1 MIHRGRPL
9 YFNEVNKQ
17 SFDSDESFYR
27 FEQRQIPTESSDCYV
42 VMKSPLENSNEEFHF
57 KYEKMSPKKTAI
69 DNAFIPKS
77 NDVRI
82 FPQKFGDRVVLLSS
96 KMPKKCDK
104 DKQTKKVV
112 KTNTEE
118 TGEFRKNWQHRKIA
132 NTSVGSKTIGNV
144 QNGNKVTVKKPFE
157 HNTRPTG
164 NINTGKVD
172 PLKRIQTKEI
182 CTPGNYFIMHPNGE
196 VSSSFVDQNDSKTS
210 EPDDRL
216 YINLEHILPCTTIKP
231 MRKAPPAPLRKT
243 CSSKD
248 SFDRKK

>member
-82 FPQKFGDRVVLLSS
+82 FPQKFGDRVV
-96 KMPKKCDK
+96 
-104 DKQTKKVV
+104 
-112 KTNTEE
+112 
-118 TGEFRKNWQHRKIA
+118 FRKLCRIIQVKFQCKP
-132 NTSVGSKTIGNV
+132 TLDYPGVGLWRFHCTAILDG
-144 QNGNKVTVKKPFE
+144 T
-157 HNTRPTG
+157 
-164 NINTGKVD
+164 VD
-172 PLKRIQTKEI
+172 PR
-182 CTPGNYFIMHPNGE
+182 
-196 VSSSFVDQNDSKTS
+196 
-210 EPDDRL
+210 
-216 YINLEHILPCTTIKP
+216 
-231 MRKAPPAPLRKT
+231 
-243 CSSKD
+243 
-248 SFDRKK
+248 